1 MSKLEQERAGG
12 IINPDRIPLKERRKL
27 AKHLQGRFDE
37 DSIERFL
44 VSVSEA
50 VDTLEKSADAALTD
64 SEMKKSLEQL
74 VTMIRRLNN
83 GLIMMDEQTLDTV
96 AEQFKDLVSSAE
108 LNTKDLEHLRQN
120 EPNFS
125 EWLDHS
131 LENIRVMDIVFHNAH
146 SKMET
151 NSDQPTKVTKRDFIE
166 NTVRIY
172 MREFGE
178 KPAAKPWFV
187 KFMSELGKTVGI
199 KIGKDAANKAIKKH
213 K

>member
-12 IINPDRIPLKERRKL
+12 IINSDRIPLKERRKL
-27 AKHLQGRFDE
+27 AKHLQGRFNE
-37 DSIERFL
+37 DGIERFL
-44 VSVSEA
+44 VSVSET
-50 VDTLEKSADAALTD
+50 VDALENNADAALAE

-74 VTMIRRLNN
+74 VTTIRRLNN
-83 GLIMMDEQTLDTV
+83 GLIMMDEQTLDAV
-96 AEQFKDLVSSAE
+96 AVYFNDLVSSAE

-120 EPNFS
+120 EPSFN

-131 LENIRVMDIVFHNAH
+131 LENIRMMDIVFHNAH
-146 SKMET
+146 SRMET
-151 NSDQPTKVTKRDFIE
+151 NRDQPTKVTKRDFIE
-166 NTVRIY
+166 NVVRIY

-178 KPAAKPWFV
+178 KPATKPWFV
-187 KFMSELGKTVGI
+187 KFMSELGKTVGV